1 MQPSVFDHRRSLL
14 QQYAKAHLETIFPA
28 IGKYFAQLKSF
39 VKPDAR
45 KSGKFC
51 LLCFIEEIDKSQ
63 LVIVDTDSLSET
75 QVIDHIAKIK
85 NATAKSY
92 GASWNTKKALKSM
105 QKNIGLL
112 N

>member
-1 MQPSVFDHRRSLL
+1 MFDPRRSLL

-51 LLCFIEEIDKSQ
+51 LSCFIEEIDKSQ
-63 LVIVDTDSLSET
+63 LVTVGTDSLSET
-75 QVIDHIAKIK
+75 QVIDHMAKIK
-85 NATAKSY
+85 TQLRNLMELHGTLKQ
-92 GASWNTKKALKSM
+92 ALKSM
-105 QKNIGLL
+105 QKNIGFL